1 MTMIKIAKNRNPT
14 LIITHDDDTCEFS
27 LNWELGDGFTN
38 VVISLFDDDVALLI
52 LVDDVNVDDIIS
64 LTGDD
69 VTSLAYIVKEMYK
82 F

>member
-1 MTMIKIAKNRNPT
+1 MTMIRIAKNRNPT
-14 LIITHDDDTCEFS
+14 LIITHDDNTCELS

-38 VVISLFDDDVALLI
+38 VVISLFDDDVALLSQ
-52 LVDDVNVDDIIS
+52 VDDIIIS

-69 VTSLAYIVKEMYK
+69 VTSLIYIVKEMYK